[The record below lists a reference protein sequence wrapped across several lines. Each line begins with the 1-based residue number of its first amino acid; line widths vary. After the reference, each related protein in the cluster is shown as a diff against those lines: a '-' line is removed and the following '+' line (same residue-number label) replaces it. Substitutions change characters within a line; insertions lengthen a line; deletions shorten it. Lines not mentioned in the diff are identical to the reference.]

1 MIFSKKSKIL
11 TLAQRQKLEMN
22 STKSKM
28 ATDIDTHAIIQRLKP
43 ASEEVFKAESIGRKY
58 ADKIERIYLIG
69 CGAPNRIMLGL
80 QYWIE
85 HFSPSI
91 EVRRYFPA
99 EFLTL
104 DPPRLDSRTLVL
116 MGSKSGTTP
125 ETVEAATFLK
135 NKPCITIAVTQT
147 AQLPL
152 AQAVQH
158 ALLLGDLGEWHNGM
172 FMVMQA
178 LIGGVLDGKNQ
189 WSFQAKLMRS
199 LEKVPRLLAETK
211 VLNEQRTMAE
221 ARLYHKDRIIYQV
234 ASGPMFGEAYVF
246 GVCTLMEMQWMHSYP
261 IEAAEFFHGPFEIV
275 DQNTPLVLMLGED
288 PSRPLMERVVRFCKK
303 YAQRLIVYDSQEM
316 PMAGIDAEIRGLVAP
331 LKTNNR
337 SP

>member
-1 MIFSKKSKIL
+1 
-11 TLAQRQKLEMN
+11 
-22 STKSKM
+22 M
-28 ATDIDTHAIIQRLKP
+28 ATDIDKKAIIQQLKY
-43 ASEEVFKAESIGRKY
+43 ASKEIFGAESIGRKH
-58 ADKIERIYLIG
+58 ADKIDRIYLVG

-80 QYWIE
+80 QYWLE

-91 EVRRYFPA
+91 DVRRYFPA

-104 DPPRLDSRTLVL
+104 NPPSLDNRTLVL

-125 ETVEAATFLK
+125 ETVEAANFLK
-135 NKPCITIAVTQT
+135 NKPCITVAVTQT
-147 AQLPL
+147 RKVPL

-158 ALLLGDLGEWHNGM
+158 AFLLGDLGEWHNGM

-178 LIGGVLDGKNQ
+178 LIGGVLDGKKQ
-189 WSFQAKLMRS
+189 WSIQEKLMRS
-199 LEKVPRLLAETK
+199 LENVPRLLAETK
-211 VLNEQRTMAE
+211 VLNEQRTIEE

-303 YAQRLIVYDSQEM
+303 YTERLIIYDSRDM
-316 PMAGIDAEIRGLVAP
+316 PMPGIDKEIRGIIAP
-331 LKTNNR
+331 LVLGACLERFSEHLAVWHNHPLTTRRYMWKTEY
-337 SP
+337 